1 MCALDRARHAASPFA
16 AYCRCLSLSPA
27 CWRVAHREGLL
38 PCLSAAVSFRVAH
51 GIISWCKHVDLIKR
65 RVMVTP
71 AVDVGLGPG
80 RVYVL

>member
-1 MCALDRARHAASPFA
+1 MRTLGRARHAASPFA
-16 AYCRCLSLSPA
+16 AYCRCLSISPA
-27 CWRVAHREGLL
+27 CWHVAHREDLL
-38 PCLSAAVSFRVAH
+38 PCLRAAVSRRVAH
-51 GIISWCKHVDLIKR
+51 GIISWCKQVDLIKR